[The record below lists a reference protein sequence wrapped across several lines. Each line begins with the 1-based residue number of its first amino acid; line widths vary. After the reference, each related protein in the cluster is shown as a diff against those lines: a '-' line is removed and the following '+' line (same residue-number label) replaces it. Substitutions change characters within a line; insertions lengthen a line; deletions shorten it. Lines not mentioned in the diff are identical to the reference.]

1 MLICFNHESTE
12 SRKSALQA
20 LLVTFGGGVALLA
33 GVVLMGI
40 AGGTMEISEIL
51 SSGDLIRD
59 HGLYLPILIPFLLE
73 TFTKSAQFPFHFWL
87 PNAMEAPTP
96 VSAYL
101 HSATMVKAG
110 IYLLARISPALG
122 GTDIWIYVVTIIGA
136 FTMVSG
142 AWMALRYTDLKQVL
156 AYSTLMALGTLTMLL
171 GMGDRKSAV

>member
-1 MLICFNHESTE
+1 M
-12 SRKSALQA
+12 
-20 LLVTFGGGVALLA
+20 
-33 GVVLMGI
+33 
-40 AGGTMEISEIL
+40 
-51 SSGDLIRD
+51 D
-59 HGLYLPILIPFLLE
+59 
-73 TFTKSAQFPFHFWL
+73 
-87 PNAMEAPTP
+87 APTP

-171 GMGDRKSAV
+171 GMGYSLAFEAVEIGRASCRERVWIVGVGG